1 MINKNQIQKER
12 EKKKKMVMKACRRN
26 YYFGRLS
33 DGICKIF
40 VGRNMFLMDNLFD
53 FEYVI
58 DECY

>member
-1 MINKNQIQKER
+1 
-12 EKKKKMVMKACRRN
+12 MKACRRN

-40 VGRNMFLMDNLFD
+40 VERNMFVMDNLFD

-58 DECY
+58 DECC